1 MNPRIVRLN
10 GLPVEID
17 PNGVVC
23 LINNQDRPGIVGHL
37 GTILA
42 SHKINIANMSL
53 HRDREGGNALTVLN
67 LDSIPQ
73 DSVLDQIRS
82 DEAIR
87 SIRIVR
93 L

>member
-17 PNGVVC
+17 PNGVAC

-42 SHKINIANMSL
+42 SHQINIANMSL

>member
-42 SHKINIANMSL
+42 SHQINIANMSL
-53 HRDREGGNALTVLN
+53 GRDREGGQALTALN
-67 LDSIPQ
+67 IDSQPSKNCITE
-73 DSVLDQIRS
+73 LES
-82 DEAIR
+82 DPDI
-87 SIRIVR
+87 SKIRIVQF
-93 L
+93 